1 MSEFEQYKAELISKG
16 LLVAAERLVAPKSVS
31 PVTTP
36 VSSPVSTPDVA
47 LALVPVGMLK
57 VFCAK
62 TSCRNFML
70 QAKGQGRRWF
80 CADHGGQN
88 PPPAEP
94 MVTVDPD
101 DDQGP
106 LIHYRGN
113 LYTPHVI
120 ADDGVAFKLRNG
132 RTVTLDPSQV
142 DWARRPKY

>member
-1 MSEFEQYKAELISKG
+1 MGKSIEEYRAELISKG
-16 LLVAAERLVAPKSVS
+16 MLVAADRLVAPSKPAVPAPVVQPRVVSESV
-31 PVTTP
+31 P
-36 VSSPVSTPDVA
+36 
-47 LALVPVGMLK
+47 VPVGMLK

-70 QAKGQGRRWF
+70 QAKGQGKRFF
-80 CADHGGQN
+80 CADHSGQN

-94 MVTVDPD
+94 VADPEPD

-132 RTVTLDPSQV
+132 RTITLEPSQV

>member
-1 MSEFEQYKAELISKG
+1 MSKFEQYKAELISKG
-16 LLVAAERLVAPKSVS
+16 MLVAAERLVAPKSVP

-57 VFCAK
+57 VFCVK
-62 TSCRNFML
+62 TSCRNFTL
-70 QAKGQGRRWF
+70 QAKGQGMRFF
-80 CADHGGQN
+80 CADHSGQN

-94 MVTVDPD
+94 VADPEPD

-113 LYTPHVI
+113 LYTPHII
-120 ADDGVAFKLRNG
+120 ADDGVAFRLRNG
-132 RTVTLDPSQV
+132 RAVTMDPSRV
-142 DWARRPKY
+142 EWARRPKY

>member
-1 MSEFEQYKAELISKG
+1 MSKSIEEFKADLISRG
-16 LLVAAERLVAPKSVS
+16 MLVAAERLVVPNKPTVPS

-36 VSSPVSTPDVA
+36 DVLSPV
-47 LALVPVGMLK
+47 VPVGMLK

-70 QAKGQGRRWF
+70 QAKGQGKRWM
-80 CADHGGQN
+80 CSDHGQN

-94 MVTVDPD
+94 KVNPDD

>member
-1 MSEFEQYKAELISKG
+1 MSKSLEQYRAELISKG
-16 LLVAAERLVAPKSVS
+16 MLVAAERLVVANKPAVPAPVVQPRVVS
-31 PVTTP
+31 E
-36 VSSPVSTPDVA
+36 STPMPA
-47 LALVPVGMLK
+47 GMLK

-70 QAKGQGRRWF
+70 QPKGQGKRFF
-80 CADHGGQN
+80 CADHSGQN

-94 MVTVDPD
+94 TITVDPDD